1 MWVIPRDR
9 VTTPNN
15 SLKLVEHYCLVCG
28 KVVNI
33 FEILQ
38 IIAKLSYT
46 FVDNAETVET
56 GQLPAG
62 NCSRLR
68 CKMFSLLS
76 WLLVDRKKRKD
87 YAFWRQ
93 LNEKPSIIPGCP
105 GSSGH
110 IKL

>member
-56 GQLPAG
+56 TT
-62 NCSRLR
+62 
-68 CKMFSLLS
+68 S
-76 WLLVDRKKRKD
+76 W
-87 YAFWRQ
+87 
-93 LNEKPSIIPGCP
+93 
-105 GSSGH
+105 
-110 IKL
+110 